1 MSTPYTKVFDSF
13 LSKIDD
19 PLFAKLTTT
28 EAEDDM
34 TSLLNSAIVQFDF
47 PRVSLVEKDDV
58 TKIFTNDLSLNEI
71 EILAN
76 LMKLEWIKR
85 EIHGVHLI
93 QQQLSSKD
101 FGLTSQANH
110 LKILLELKVETE
122 KDVQSLLTKYS
133 YVSNR
138 QSLYEGL
145 AGDN

>member
-19 PLFAKLTTT
+19 PLFITLSTD
-28 EAEDDM
+28 EAEEDM
-34 TSLLNSAIVQFDF
+34 TSLLNGAIVHFDF
-47 PRVSLVEKDDV
+47 PKVSLLDKDDELREFSGNLTLYEV
-58 TKIFTNDLSLNEI
+58 
-71 EILAN
+71 EILAT
-76 LMKLEWIKR
+76 LMKLEWLKR
-85 EIHGVHLI
+85 EIHGIHLLR
-93 QQQLSSKD
+93 QQLTSKD

-110 LKILLELKVETE
+110 LKMLIELKVETE

-145 AGDN
+145 AGDS

>member
-1 MSTPYTKVFDSF
+1 MPTPYTKVFDSF

-19 PLFAKLTTT
+19 QWFATVDSNVA
-28 EAEDDM
+28 EADM
-34 TSLLNSAIVQFDF
+34 TTLLNGAVIRFDF
-47 PRVSLVEKDDV
+47 PRVSLTDKDDS
-58 TKIFTNDLSLNEI
+58 TKIFTNELSLSEI

-85 EIHGVHLI
+85 EINSIHLLR
-93 QQQLSSKD
+93 QQLSSKD

-110 LKILLELKVETE
+110 LKILLELKVATE
-122 KDVQSLLTKYS
+122 NDVQSLLTKYS
-133 YVSNR
+133 YISNR

>member
-1 MSTPYTKVFDSF
+1 MPTPYTKIFDSF

-19 PLFAKLTTT
+19 QWFATVATD
-28 EAEDDM
+28 EAEADM
-34 TSLLNSAIVQFDF
+34 TTILNGAVIHFDF
-47 PRVSLVEKDDV
+47 PRVSLTDKDDDMQL
-58 TKIFTNDLSLNEI
+58 FTNDLSLSEI

-85 EIHGVHLI
+85 EINSIHLLR
-93 QQQLSSKD
+93 QQLSSKD

-110 LKILLELKVETE
+110 LKILLELKVATE
-122 KDVQSLLTKYS
+122 NDVQSLLTKYS
-133 YVSNR
+133 YISNR